1 MILRLLTINLDHR
14 ALSSGIGVVRLIVF
28 VKHVDVF
35 VLAVVFAHLLIGV
48 VDIFITR
55 DCRLG
60 LVALLDSF
68 FLRFQRFV
76 SLTPE
81 KQSSDH
87 LDFTA
92 HSGKVEGGLA
102 VKEASD
108 NASSCIDKCL
118 DDLWS

>member
-1 MILRLLTINLDHR
+1 MKRRYWCVPGDYIDVVYIRFVIVRIVWEVVMILRLLTINLDHR
-14 ALSSGIGVVRLIVF
+14 AFSSGIGVVRLIVF

-81 KQSSDH
+81 KQ
-87 LDFTA
+87 
-92 HSGKVEGGLA
+92 
-102 VKEASD
+102 
-108 NASSCIDKCL
+108 
-118 DDLWS
+118 